1 MKQTDFLSYAD
12 DNTHRNT
19 TDITDNVIKY
29 HLLVNKK
36 DEIILNLRKT

>member
-12 DNTHRNT
+12 DNTPRNT
-19 TDITDNVIKY
+19 ADITDNVIKC

-36 DEIILNLRKT
+36 DEVILNIRKT